1 MSEISENI
9 LGLVDNK
16 NLQQQEEEVA
26 NQLSQLINTPGLLVS
41 PQMIVN
47 KLSPII
53 EQKEEYKPNPR
64 RLTLI
69 STSECDFCE
78 NSMKKDE
85 SGNNIIKENRDYVI
99 HDLFGF
105 IECVICNKQ
114 KKAENRALEW
124 YKEKKVVDWRVV
136 LRKLEDSH
144 PLKEKNFS
152 LKRSSGLVETDWEL
166 DKNEFI
172 RISKKDKPGE
182 IVVPLHKYGKMSKYV
197 FLDELCDLNEKLNYQ
212 QLTDLISSFVK
223 N

>member
-1 MSEISENI
+1 MSESSENF
-9 LGLVDNK
+9 LGFFNNK
-16 NLQQQEEEVA
+16 NLQDKEKEVA
-26 NQLSQLINTPGLLVS
+26 NQLSQLMNTPSLLIS
-41 PQMIVN
+41 PQIIVN
-47 KLSPII
+47 KLSPIM
-53 EQKEEYKPNPR
+53 EQKKEYKPKPR

-85 SGNNIIKENRDYVI
+85 NGNYIIKENGDYII

-105 IECVICNKQ
+105 IECINCNKQ

-136 LRKLEDSH
+136 LRKLEDNH
-144 PLKEKNFS
+144 PLKEKTFS

-166 DKNEFI
+166 DTNEFI
-172 RISKKDKPGE
+172 RISKKDNPGE
-182 IVVPLHKYGKMSKYV
+182 FVLPLHKYGKMIKYV
-197 FLDELCDLNEKLNYQ
+197 FLEELCDLNKKLNYQ
-212 QLTDLISSFVK
+212 ELKDLISSFVK

>member
-1 MSEISENI
+1 MSESSENI
-9 LGLVDNK
+9 FELINNK
-16 NLQQQEEEVA
+16 SLQQKEEEVA
-26 NQLSQLINTPGLLVS
+26 NQISKLINTPGLLVN
-41 PQMIVN
+41 PQMIIN
-47 KLSPII
+47 KLSPIT
-53 EQKEEYKPNPR
+53 EQKEEYKPKPR

-85 SGNNIIKENRDYVI
+85 SGNNIIKENRDYII

-105 IECVICNKQ
+105 IECISCKKQ

-136 LRKLEDSH
+136 LRKLEDNH
-144 PLKEKNFS
+144 PLKEKTFS

-166 DKNEFI
+166 DTNEFI

-182 IVVPLHKYGKMSKYV
+182 FVVPLQKYGKMIKYV
-197 FLDELCDLNEKLNYQ
+197 LLDELCDLNEKLNYQ
-212 QLTDLISSFVK
+212 QITDLISSFVK